1 MFADRIKS
9 LVNIKPYELR
19 VVLTGYCLQ
28 VDYRGRG
35 CKRPGYWAPDFG
47 LRQALHSKALDV
59 R

>member
-28 VDYRGRG
+28 VDF
-35 CKRPGYWAPDFG
+35 CHAFNIWVPAID
-47 LRQALHSKALDV
+47 LRTSLHSKALDV